1 MRLTPENAHEYE
13 GKTLESDR
21 MLFHNYPLRVV
32 KHSTMGWMYVDR
44 FHVMM
49 RIPEEGIHFDRVMED
64 DPEERNREMARSNY
78 AAQLAG
84 LGYGPDGMPIKGSG
98 KTG

>member
-21 MLFHNYPLRVV
+21 MLFHYYPLKVV
-32 KHSTMGWMYVDR
+32 KHPTMGWRYVDR
-44 FHVMM
+44 YGVSM
-49 RIPEEGIHFDRVMED
+49 RIPAEGIYFDRVRED

-78 AAQLAG
+78 AAQLSG
-84 LGYGPDGMPIKGSG
+84 LGYGLDGMPIKDGG
-98 KTG
+98 KAG